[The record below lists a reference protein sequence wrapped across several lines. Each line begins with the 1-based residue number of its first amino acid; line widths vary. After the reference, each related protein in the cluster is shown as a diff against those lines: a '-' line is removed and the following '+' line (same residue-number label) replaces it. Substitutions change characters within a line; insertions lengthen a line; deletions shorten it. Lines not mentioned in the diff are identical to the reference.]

1 MSVLVT
7 GANGGLGPA
16 VCQAFLD
23 SGAAVIGVA
32 RAWKEPAPFT
42 TISADLGTAEGCE
55 KMVTQALQHGP
66 VDALVHL
73 VGGFS
78 GGSPLTE
85 TSDQTWDGMMNV
97 NLRTA
102 FCAMRAA
109 LRPMTAAGRGR
120 IVAIGSRLAVEPSP
134 NFAAYAVSK
143 AALVALVRNVAAEGK
158 KSGITANIVLTSII
172 DTPKNRKEMPG
183 ADFTKWV
190 RSESIAKLM
199 LWLASDA
206 AADISGAVIPIYGR
220 A

>member
-7 GANGGLGPA
+7 GANGGLGTA
-16 VCQAFLD
+16 VCQAFLE
-23 SGAAVIGVA
+23 SGAPVIGVA
-32 RAWKEPAPFT
+32 RVWKEAPPFA
-42 TISADLGTAEGCE
+42 TIAADVSTAEGCDT
-55 KMVTQALQHGP
+55 MVQQALERGP
-66 VDALVHL
+66 LDALVHL

-78 GGSPLTE
+78 GGLPVAE
-85 TSDQTWDGMMNV
+85 TSDQTWDGMMKL

-134 NFAAYAVSK
+134 NVAAYAVSK
-143 AALVALVRNVAAEGK
+143 AALVALVRSVAAEGRK
-158 KSGITANIVLTSII
+158 CGITANIVLTSTI
-172 DTPKNRKEMPG
+172 DTPQNRQAMPD
-183 ADFTKWV
+183 ADFSRWV
-190 RSESIAKLM
+190 TPQSIARM
-199 LWLASDA
+199 MVWLASDA

>member
-7 GANGGLGPA
+7 GANGGLGTA
-16 VCQAFLD
+16 VCRAFLD

-32 RAWKEPAPFT
+32 RVWKEPAPFP
-42 TISADLGTAEGCE
+42 TIAADVGTAEGCE
-55 KMVTQALQHGP
+55 KMVTQALQRGP
-66 VDALVHL
+66 LDALVHL

-85 TSDQTWDGMMNV
+85 TSDQTWDGMMNL

-109 LRPMTAAGRGR
+109 LRPMSAAGRGR
-120 IVAIGSRLAVEPSP
+120 IVAIGSRVAVEPSP

-143 AALVALVRNVAAEGK
+143 AALVSLVRNVAAEGK
-158 KSGITANIVLTSII
+158 KSGITANIVLTSTI
-172 DTPKNRKEMPG
+172 DTPQNRKAMPES
-183 ADFTKWV
+183 DFTRWV
-190 RSESIAKLM
+190 TPQSIAKLIV
-199 LWLASDA
+199 WLASDA
-206 AADISGAVIPIYGR
+206 AADISGAVVPIYGR

>member
-7 GANGGLGPA
+7 GANGGLGTA

-23 SGAAVIGVA
+23 SGATVIGVA
-32 RAWKEPAPFT
+32 RVWKEPPPFP
-42 TISADLGTAEGCE
+42 TIAADVGTAEGCE
-55 KMVTQALQHGP
+55 KMVAQALQRGP
-66 VDALVHL
+66 LDALVHL

-85 TSDQTWDGMMNV
+85 TSDQTWDGMMNL

-109 LRPMTAAGRGR
+109 LRPMTVAGRGR
-120 IVAIGSRLAVEPSP
+120 IVAIGSRVAVEPSP

-158 KSGITANIVLTSII
+158 KSGITANIVLTSTI
-172 DTPKNRKEMPG
+172 DTPQNRKAMPE

-190 RSESIAKLM
+190 TPQSVARLM
-199 LWLASDA
+199 VWLASDA
-206 AADISGAVIPIYGR
+206 AADTSGAVIPIYGR

>member
-7 GANGGLGPA
+7 GANGGLGTA

-23 SGAAVIGVA
+23 SGATVIGVA
-32 RAWKEPAPFT
+32 RVWKEPARFA
-42 TISADLGTAEGCE
+42 TISADVGTAEGCE
-55 KMVTQALQHGP
+55 KMMAQALQRGP
-66 VDALVHL
+66 LDALVHL

-85 TSDQTWDGMMNV
+85 TTDQTWDGMMDI

-120 IVAIGSRLAVEPSP
+120 IVAIGSRVAVEPSP

-158 KSGITANIVLTSII
+158 KSGITANIVLTSTI
-172 DTPKNRKEMPG
+172 DTPQNRKAMPD
-183 ADFTKWV
+183 ADFTRWV
-190 RSESIAKLM
+190 TPQSIAKLIV
-199 LWLASDA
+199 WLASDA
-206 AADISGAVIPIYGR
+206 AADINGAVVPIYGR